1 MLTIPEIQTM
11 IENAFPKADV
21 KILDPMNDGV
31 HLGALIISDDFEG
44 KNRLARHRMVYSA
57 LGDAFSGPL
66 HALQITTM
74 TVSENSQ
81 KS

>member
-1 MLTIPEIQTM
+1 MLTIPEIQKM
-11 IENAFPKADV
+11 IETAFPEASV

-31 HLGALIISDDFEG
+31 HLGALIICNSFEG

-66 HALQITTM
+66 HALQITTQ
-74 TVSENSQ
+74 TEAEQ
-81 KS
+81 AQA